1 MSSNSPRHTTTVSS
15 AEFQKI
21 KQAAAAARKLDQDK
35 NFSSFWMDQ
44 SAERWRGQLEGV
56 KWGKRDKNLSELI
69 ELVSYHR
76 AITNFVKITTGKEIP
91 VRWAG
96 SQSHTCGQSIQL
108 SAEIDQSNFDVTVG
122 LALHEASHVLLTD
135 FQLTN
140 DLYSWLRPYSLPPM
154 RRSGVLQDL
163 RNQASPIID
172 RIHKC
177 FGLSGNNA
185 AVDVFHQIANWL
197 EDRRIDHFVF
207 SSSPGYKAYYHKL
220 YNHYWN
226 TEQTAQA
233 LSSAL
238 YRDPR
243 NWESWKLHIYNLIS
257 PYSKIN
263 ALPNLAKIAKVI
275 DVRNVGRWTSTKDVF
290 YTTIEVLNLVLDT
303 VESLPALPA
312 QAPPPPAQKP
322 QQADPADLDYAD
334 LYDDQQ
340 DDVDDDQEEQ
350 EEEDDAGQ
358 QQDKEGGSNQLSDQN
373 VVNDRPTSN
382 QQQPSS
388 GDDEDDDGSDSQ
400 QADDDPLDHSAEAE
414 QAADRLLNQQD
425 KFLDQERMDNFKV
438 KASRNLQRE
447 LEETAAQD
455 MEVVVTSF
463 KGVGNVPAGVV
474 IQDYTTRKVSTLL
487 HALETGQAKWKED
500 IGPYGVN
507 PVDWFNYPH
516 NTKAVT
522 DGIQFGQL
530 LGRKLVRHNEQRS
543 TVTNRLRSGKIDL
556 NRLAHA
562 GYGIESVFKQ
572 TQIDQCKPATI
583 HISLDASG
591 SMNGD
596 RWRAAIKMVVA
607 IAKAATMVQNVAIKV
622 DARNASSDSARA
634 IILYDSKIN
643 PLQHLTKLLTYFQ
656 PSGSTP
662 ESLCFEA
669 MMIKNLIA
677 SGSHSHDSYFI
688 NLSDGQPGGPND
700 YQGYKAIVHCQQ
712 QCSKIESQL
721 KATIL
726 SFLINEEASTQGLSG
741 IDGKVFQRMYRSAAR
756 AIDTNSL
763 PSVASELNQILLQA
777 KL

>member
-135 FQLTN
+135 FQLTD
-140 DLYSWLRPYSLPPM
+140 DLYSWLRPSSPPPM

-220 YNHYWN
+220 YNYYWN
-226 TEQTAQA
+226 TEQAAQA
-233 LSSAL
+233 LSSAS
-238 YRDPR
+238 YRDPHK
-243 NWESWKLHIYNLIS
+243 WESWKLHIYNLIS
-257 PYSKIN
+257 PHSKIN

-275 DVRNVGRWTSTKDVF
+275 DIRNVGRWTSTKDVF

-303 VESLPALPA
+303 VESLPALP
-312 QAPPPPAQKP
+312 PM
-322 QQADPADLDYAD
+322 D
-334 LYDDQQ
+334 DDQQ
-340 DDVDDDQEEQ
+340 DR
-350 EEEDDAGQ
+350 
-358 QQDKEGGSNQLSDQN
+358 EGGSNQLSVQGVAD
-373 VVNDRPTSN
+373 D
-382 QQQPSS
+382 
-388 GDDEDDDGSDSQ
+388 GDDGGSDSQ
-400 QADDDPLDHSAEAE
+400 QADDDPLDHSVEGE
-414 QAADRLLNQQD
+414 LAADLLLNQQD
-425 KFLDQERMDNFKV
+425 KFLDQQRMDKFKV
-438 KASRNLQRE
+438 KASRDLQRE

-463 KGVGNVPAGVV
+463 KGGGNVPASVV

-487 HALETGQAKWKED
+487 HDLETGQVKGRED
-500 IGPYGVN
+500 LRLHGVN
-507 PVDWFNYPH
+507 PVDWSTYPY
-516 NTKAVT
+516 NAKAVT

-591 SMNGD
+591 SMGGE
-596 RWRAAIKMVVA
+596 RWKAAAKMVVA
-607 IAKAATMVQNVAIKV
+607 IAKAATMVQNVAVKV
-622 DARNASSDSARA
+622 DARTASCGSARS
-634 IILYDSKIN
+634 IILYNSKIN

-669 MMIKNLIA
+669 MMIKNQIA
-677 SGSHSHDSYFI
+677 SSSCSHDSYFI
-688 NLSDGQPGGPND
+688 NLSDGQPCGPSD
-700 YQGYKAIVHCQQ
+700 YSSYNAIVHCQQ

-741 IDGKVFQRMYRSAAR
+741 ADGQVFQQMYRSAAR